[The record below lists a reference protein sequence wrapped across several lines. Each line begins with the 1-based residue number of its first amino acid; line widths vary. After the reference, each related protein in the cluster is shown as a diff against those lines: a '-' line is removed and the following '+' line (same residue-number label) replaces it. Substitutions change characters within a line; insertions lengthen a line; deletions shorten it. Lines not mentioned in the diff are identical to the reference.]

1 MGVKGARKSR
11 RIRRVGLVTRYRS
24 REALDLSRSLDRTLR
39 RRGLAV
45 VHDAESTA
53 ARGASGGVPRG
64 RIARGVDL
72 VVTLGGDGT
81 LLSVARHPAPG
92 VPVLGVDIGGTLGFL
107 TACGPEE
114 FPRLLEAAL
123 ADEAPVELR
132 RLLAVTVS
140 EIGRPPRRYRVVND
154 AVVSRS
160 ALARIAT
167 IRVAADGAIVSRYRG
182 DGVIVSTPTGSTG
195 YNLSA
200 GGPILEPRMPAIA
213 LTPIC
218 PHTLSLRPLVLP
230 DTVRLELAVEGDPTD
245 VYLTLDGQEGF
256 PVSSAMKI
264 AIARAR
270 IAVGLVRHSKDSFF
284 DVLAGK
290 LSFGG
295 GHGNGGR

>member
-1 MGVKGARKSR
+1 MKTARKSR
-11 RIRRVGLVTRYRS
+11 RIRRVGLVTRYS
-24 REALDLSRSLDRTLR
+24 SADALGLSRTLARALR
-39 RRGLAV
+39 RRGLTV
-45 VHDAESTA
+45 VHDAESMA
-53 ARGASGGVPRG
+53 ARGEPGGVPRSA
-64 RIARGVDL
+64 IARAVDL

-107 TACGPEE
+107 TACHPGE

-123 ADEAPVELR
+123 AGEAAVEPR
-132 RLLAVTVS
+132 RLLAVTVT
-140 EIGRPPRRYRVVND
+140 ETGRPPRRYRVVND
-154 AVVSRS
+154 AVVSRT

-167 IRVAADGAIVSRYRG
+167 IRVAADGAIVSRFRG

-195 YNLSA
+195 YNLST
-200 GGPILEPRMPAIA
+200 GGPILEPRMPAIT

-218 PHTLSLRPLVLP
+218 PHTLTLRPLVLP
-230 DTVRLELAVEGDPTD
+230 DSVRLELAVEGDPSE

-264 AIARAR
+264 AIAKAP
-270 IAVGLVRHSKDSFF
+270 IAVGLVRHSKDSFY

-295 GHGNGGR
+295 GHRKGSR

>member
-1 MGVKGARKSR
+1 VTSARKSR
-11 RIRRVGLVTRYRS
+11 RIRRVGLVTRYTS
-24 REALDLSRSLDRTLR
+24 REALELSRSLERSLR
-39 RRGLAV
+39 RRGLSV
-45 VHDAESTA
+45 VHDAESSAT
-53 ARGASGGVPRG
+53 RGVAGGVPRTE
-64 RIARGVDL
+64 IARGVDL

-123 ADEAPVELR
+123 AGEAPVEPR
-132 RLLAVTVS
+132 QLLAVTVR
-140 EIGRPPRRYRVVND
+140 EGRRPPRRHRVVND

-167 IRVAADGAIVSRYRG
+167 IRVEADGAVVSRYRG

-200 GGPILEPRMPAIA
+200 GGPILEPRMPAIT

-230 DTVRLELAVEGDPTD
+230 DTVRLELAVEGEPTD
-245 VYLTLDGQEGF
+245 VFLTLDGQAGY
-256 PVSSAMKI
+256 PVTSSMRI
-264 AIARAR
+264 AIARAP
-270 IAVGLVRHSKDSFF
+270 IAVGLVRHSEDSFF

-290 LSFGG
+290 LAFGG
-295 GHGNGGR
+295 GHGRGSR

>member
-1 MGVKGARKSR
+1 VKAARTSR
-11 RIRRVGLVTRYRS
+11 RIRRVGLVTRYTS
-24 REALDLSRSLDRTLR
+24 REALDLSRSLERSLKK
-39 RRGLAV
+39 RGLAV
-45 VHDAESTA
+45 VHDAESSAT
-53 ARGASGGVPRG
+53 RGATGGVPRSE
-64 RIARGVDL
+64 IARGVDL
-72 VVTLGGDGT
+72 IVTLGGDGT

-123 ADEAPVELR
+123 GGEAPVELR
-132 RLLAVTVS
+132 HLLAVTVT
-140 EIGRPPRRYRVVND
+140 ERGRPPRRYRVVND

-167 IRVAADGAIVSRYRG
+167 IRVEADGAVVSRYRG

-200 GGPILEPRMPAIA
+200 GGPILEPCMPAIA

-230 DTVRLELAVEGDPTD
+230 DTVRLELAVEGEPTD
-245 VYLTLDGQEGF
+245 VYLTLDGQAGF
-256 PVSSAMKI
+256 PVRASMRI
-264 AIARAR
+264 GVARGR
-270 IAVGLVRHSKDSFF
+270 TAVGLVRHSEDSFF

-290 LSFGG
+290 LAFGG
-295 GHGNGGR
+295 GHGRGSR

>member
-1 MGVKGARKSR
+1 M
-11 RIRRVGLVTRYRS
+11 TRYTS
-24 REALDLSRSLDRTLR
+24 REALDLSRHLERSLR

-45 VHDAESTA
+45 VHDAESSAT
-53 ARGASGGVPRG
+53 RGVPGGVPRSE
-64 RIARGVDL
+64 IARGVDL

-114 FPRLLEAAL
+114 FPRLLEGAL
-123 ADEAPVELR
+123 AGEASVEPR
-132 RLLAVTVS
+132 HLLAVTVT
-140 EIGRPPRRYRVVND
+140 EHGRPLRRYRVVND

-167 IRVAADGAIVSRYRG
+167 IRVSADGAVVSRYRG

-230 DTVRLELAVEGDPTD
+230 DSVRLELAVEGEPTD
-245 VYLTLDGQEGF
+245 VYLTLDGQAGF
-256 PVSSAMKI
+256 PVTSAMRI
-264 AIARAR
+264 GVARAR
-270 IAVGLVRHSKDSFF
+270 LAVGLVRHSEDSFF

-295 GHGNGGR
+295 GHGRGSR

>member
-1 MGVKGARKSR
+1 MKTARKSR
-11 RIRRVGLVTRYRS
+11 RIRRVGLVTRYTS
-24 REALDLSRSLDRTLR
+24 ADALDLSRKLSRALR
-39 RRGLAV
+39 RRGLTV
-45 VHDAESTA
+45 VHDAESVA
-53 ARGASGGVPRG
+53 ARGRTGGLPRSA
-64 RIARGVDL
+64 IARAVDL

-107 TACGPEE
+107 TACNPAE

-123 ADEAPVELR
+123 SGKAAVEPR
-132 RLLAVTVS
+132 RLLAVTVT
-140 EIGRPPRRYRVVND
+140 EAGQPPRRYRVVND
-154 AVVSRS
+154 AVVSRT

-167 IRVAADGAIVSRYRG
+167 IRVAADGAIVSRFRG
-182 DGVIVSTPTGSTG
+182 DGIIVSTPTGSTG
-195 YNLSA
+195 YNLST
-200 GGPILEPRMPAIA
+200 GGPILAPRMPAIT

-230 DTVRLELAVEGDPTD
+230 DSVRLELAVEGDPSE

-264 AIARAR
+264 AIARAP
-270 IAVGLVRHSKDSFF
+270 IAVGLIRHSEDSFF

-290 LSFGG
+290 LAFGG
-295 GHGNGGR
+295 GHGRGSR